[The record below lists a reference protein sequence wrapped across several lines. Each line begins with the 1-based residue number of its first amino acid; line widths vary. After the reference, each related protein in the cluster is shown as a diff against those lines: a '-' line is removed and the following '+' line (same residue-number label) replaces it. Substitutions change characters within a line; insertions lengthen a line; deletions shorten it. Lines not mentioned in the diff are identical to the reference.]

1 MQPTVLIIDDDPD
14 LVRLM
19 AKFLKLEGFAPV
31 SAANGREAL
40 AYLQSGGEASVI
52 LLDLRM
58 PEMDGWAF
66 RAAQRSDPAIA
77 HIPVIV
83 VSGVDAWSGPQ
94 DLEAAAVF
102 EKPASFSDVIKTVR
116 RLCSS
121 KGA

>member
-1 MQPTVLIIDDDPD
+1 VVEPTVLVIDDDPD

-19 AKFLKLEGFAPV
+19 AKFLRLEGFASV

-58 PEMDGWAF
+58 PVMDGWAF

-77 HIPVIV
+77 NIPVIV
-83 VSGVDAWSGPQ
+83 LSGVESPMLQ
-94 DLEAAAVF
+94 QQLTAAASF
-102 EKPASFSDVIKTVR
+102 QKPAKFMNVVKAVR
-116 RLCSS
+116 EICH
-121 KGA
+121 AEP